1 MNQAISSDINKQ
13 KEALAAKLAA
23 RKRKSKLL
31 SAAPPSGETTKPIFE
46 VEEEDQFST
55 PHRARHSMVNEQRES
70 SPLRGHFDLDEE
82 KKTSNSIS
90 PEGRRSVIVVQEPLN
105 FAKEMDVSS
114 ANNKSTTTTG
124 AGLANKIG

>member
-1 MNQAISSDINKQ
+1 M
-13 KEALAAKLAA
+13 
-23 RKRKSKLL
+23 
-31 SAAPPSGETTKPIFE
+31 
-46 VEEEDQFST
+46 EEEDQFST
-55 PHRARHSMVNEQRES
+55 PHLARHSMVNEQRES

-82 KKTSNSIS
+82 KKSSNSIS
-90 PEGRRSVIVVQEPLN
+90 PEGRRSVVVVQEPLN